1 MEVDEGLSQMETGV
15 MSYFYFVSARNG
27 RLYEMFPGV
36 YSLEIYQYY
45 LFWYNI
51 G

>member
-1 MEVDEGLSQMETGV
+1 MEVDEDLGQMETGV
-15 MSYFYFVSARNG
+15 MSEFYFVGARNG
-27 RLYEMFPGV
+27 SYEMFPGF